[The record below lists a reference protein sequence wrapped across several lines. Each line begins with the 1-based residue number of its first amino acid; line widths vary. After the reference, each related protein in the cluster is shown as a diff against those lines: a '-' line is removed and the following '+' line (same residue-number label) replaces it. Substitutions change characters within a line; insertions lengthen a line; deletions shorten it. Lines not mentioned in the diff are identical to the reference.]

1 MRIRLRI
8 AVLLAASFVTA
19 GAVVLAIGAVAYQR
33 AIYRSPRD
41 ITDEVVAELGVSR
54 ELATEFIR
62 RHPETIVP
70 PADRADAPT
79 EAAES
84 PIGASINDAFQRVQR
99 RSQDEAVHRARVWS
113 VVAMGV
119 MAVMAALAGWVIAG
133 RAMRPLRVIT
143 ARARV
148 ASSTDLSGRVG
159 LDGPHDEIRE
169 LGDTF
174 DAMLAR
180 LERAFVAQRR
190 FSSQVSHEIRT
201 PLSIISSETDLLLR
215 DAQEADRGALE
226 QIRAAT
232 DRAERI
238 VSALLVLARSG
249 SGDLQSEDL
258 RLDDVTGDVLGDV
271 VNGPEW
277 RAVRVDLSLDAAPV
291 RGDRALL
298 ERLVANLLSNAVRHN
313 RDGGWVVVRTGV
325 EGDWSVLEIRNS
337 VPERSGDGAGK
348 AAENGAGHGAARGAE
363 EGATNGSA
371 DRPGRLGSHGV
382 GLTVVD
388 SVLAAHGGERTTDT
402 GEPGVVTVTVRLPA
416 LPAPADP
423 TVPIPLG
430 ATTG

>member
-1 MRIRLRI
+1 VRIRLRI

-19 GAVVLAIGAVAYQR
+19 GAVVLAIGAVTYER
-33 AIYRSPRD
+33 AVYRSPGD

-54 ELATEFIR
+54 EMATEFIR

-70 PADRADAPT
+70 PAPDADAGT
-79 EAAES
+79 AADN
-84 PIGASINDAFQRVQR
+84 PIGASINDAFQRVQQ
-99 RSQDEAVHRARVWS
+99 RSQDDAVRRARIWS
-113 VVAMGV
+113 VMAMGV
-119 MAVMAALAGWVIAG
+119 MAVMAALAGWIIAG
-133 RAMRPLRVIT
+133 RAMRPVRVMT
-143 ARARV
+143 SRARM
-148 ASSTDLSGRVG
+148 ASSTDLSGRVALG
-159 LDGPHDEIRE
+159 GPRDEIRE

-174 DAMLAR
+174 DAMLDR

-215 DAQEADRGALE
+215 DAAAADRGALE

-238 VSALLVLARSG
+238 VGALLVLARSG
-249 SGDLQSEDL
+249 SGDLRSGDL
-258 RLDDVTGDVLGDV
+258 RLDDITGDVLGDV

-313 RDGGWVVVRTGV
+313 REGGWVVVRTGV
-325 EGDWSVLEIRNS
+325 EGDWALLEIGNS
-337 VPERSGDGAGK
+337 APEDP
-348 AAENGAGHGAARGAE
+348 
-363 EGATNGSA
+363 A
-371 DRPGRLGSHGV
+371 DTDEAIRMASHGV

-388 SVLAAHGGERTTDT
+388 SVLAAHGGERSTDT
-402 GEPGVVTVTVRLPA
+402 GEPGVVTVTVRLPV
-416 LPAPADP
+416 LPVVPATAGAGAGTGAGAGAGTAGP
-423 TVPIPLG
+423 TTP
-430 ATTG
+430 ATAGT